1 MNIIVLNHNCLADC
15 LHTYNYRT
23 APLETTSPV
32 SDVPMTTT
40 TEPETV
46 SKATGGAKGLKSK
59 RILSVREM
67 VGSYLPE
74 MRPHMTWT
82 MITGEQS
89 KKSVSP

>member
-15 LHTYNYRT
+15 LHTYDYRT
-23 APLETTSPV
+23 APLEMTSV

-59 RILSVREM
+59 QILSVREM

-74 MRPHMTWT
+74 IRPRMTWT
-82 MITGEQS
+82 MISGEQP
-89 KKSVSP
+89 KKSVSS